1 MNYLSKLI
9 YYLII
14 YCRHTIKAQSKKK
27 LMEKWF
33 YIHLF
38 NNERRRIKQSQHN
51 VHDMFLYFINRNG
64 V

>member
-1 MNYLSKLI
+1 M
-9 YYLII
+9 
-14 YCRHTIKAQSKKK
+14 KAQSKKK
-27 LMEKWF
+27 KKPMEKWF

-38 NNERRRIKQSQHN
+38 NNERRIKQSQHN